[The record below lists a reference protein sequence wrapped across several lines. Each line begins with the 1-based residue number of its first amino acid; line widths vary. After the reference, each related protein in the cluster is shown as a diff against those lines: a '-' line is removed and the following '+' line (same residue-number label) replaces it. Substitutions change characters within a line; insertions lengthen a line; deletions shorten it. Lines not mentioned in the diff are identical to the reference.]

1 MRPDKSVF
9 VASYGDDGCGY
20 IPTASGYL
28 QGGYEPTVALA
39 GPESEA
45 ILLKAMAKLLK
56 AKVPE

>member
-1 MRPDKSVF
+1 MRPAETVF

-20 IPTASGYL
+20 IPTAAGYL

-45 ILLKAMAKLLK
+45 ILMKTMAKLLK
-56 AKVPE
+56 AKLPE

>member
-1 MRPDKSVF
+1 MRPEQAVL
-9 VASYGDDGCGY
+9 VAGYGDDGCGY
-20 IPTASGYL
+20 IPPAPAYL

-56 AKVPE
+56 AKLPE